1 MKTISSLALLAVVA
15 CGPAAAPEA
24 KAPDD
29 AAAKDAA
36 ATGKDKDAE
45 AGAGGAAAGKDD
57 AAKEDKPAS
66 PGAACI
72 EKAGRRIKPNVVS
85 TRVTVSHI
93 LVKHAKAEGAP
104 GTITRTREDACL
116 RAEEALAKM
125 KAGADFAE
133 LVAEY
138 SDEEGAA
145 DRNGLVGDIKKED
158 VKPDF
163 ASAAFVLRPK
173 QVSHVVET
181 TAGFHIIMRTE

>member
-1 MKTISSLALLAVVA
+1 M
-15 CGPAAAPEA
+15 
-24 KAPDD
+24 APDD
-29 AAAKDAA
+29 AVAKDAA
-36 ATGKDKDAE
+36 ATGKDKDA
-45 AGAGGAAAGKDD
+45 GGDATGKDAAAAKD
-57 AAKEDKPAS
+57 DKPAS
-66 PGAACI
+66 PGADCI
-72 EKAGRRIKPNVVS
+72 EKAGRRIQPNVVS

-104 GTITRTREDACL
+104 DSITRTREEACL

-133 LVAEY
+133 LVTEY

-145 DRNGLVGDIKKED
+145 ERNGLVGDIRKGD

-163 ASAAFVLRPK
+163 ASAAFVLRPH
-173 QVSHVVET
+173 QVSPVVET